1 MTPMLPRS
9 RTSLA
14 LASLLASAATL
25 LGQQNDPAEQPG
37 ELGAVRWWRDEAAAK
52 RAAVAANQP
61 LLALFQEVPG

>member
-1 MTPMLPRS
+1 MMLMLPRS
-9 RTSLA
+9 RTALA
-14 LASLLASAATL
+14 LAALLASAATL

-52 RAAVAANQP
+52 RAAAAANQP